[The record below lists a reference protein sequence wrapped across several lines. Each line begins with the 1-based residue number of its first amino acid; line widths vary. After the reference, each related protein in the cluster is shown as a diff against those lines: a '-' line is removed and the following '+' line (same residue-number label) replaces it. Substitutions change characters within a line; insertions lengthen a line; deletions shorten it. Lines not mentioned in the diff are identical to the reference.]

1 MDRKP
6 KSVRLWQEIVLT
18 LVLKGI
24 LLTAIWAAWFSA
36 PEDRNLD
43 ASKVAA
49 QLLSPQSSK
58 EHGHDT
64 FSGTR

>member
-1 MDRKP
+1 MSK
-6 KSVRLWQEIVLT
+6 KSRSVPLWQEITLA

-24 LLTAIWAAWFSA
+24 LLAVIWAAWFSA
-36 PEDRNLD
+36 PQDRSLD

-49 QLLSPQSSK
+49 QILSPPISK